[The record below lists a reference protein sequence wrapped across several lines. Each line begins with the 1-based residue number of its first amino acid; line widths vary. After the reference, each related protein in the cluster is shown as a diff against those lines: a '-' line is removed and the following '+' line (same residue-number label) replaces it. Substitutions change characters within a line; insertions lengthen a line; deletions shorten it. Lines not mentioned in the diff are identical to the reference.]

1 MNRTS
6 KSIEFNRKQRQKKL
20 ELLSGP
26 KPKTE
31 REKDIWNLKYL
42 RYSIQYGGF
51 SYRSGM
57 IASLDRTIKKLE
69 REENGGACND

>member
-6 KSIEFNRKQRQKKL
+6 KSIDFNRKQLQKQS
-20 ELLSGP
+20 ELLRGP
-26 KPKTE
+26 APKTD

-42 RYSIQYGGF
+42 RYSIQYGSF
-51 SYRSGM
+51 NYWSGM

-69 REENGGACND
+69 REEDK

>member
-6 KSIEFNRKQRQKKL
+6 KSIEFDRKQWQKKS

-26 KPKTE
+26 KPKTG

-42 RYSIQYGGF
+42 RYSIRYGSF
-51 SYRSGM
+51 NYRSGM
-57 IASLDRTIKKLE
+57 IASLDRAIKKLE
-69 REENGGACND
+69 REEDK